1 MEKSKTW
8 LTREKI
14 IKILQNNYSSIKNV
28 LQKHLV
34 LEKKYKQYKIKA
46 YCKIK
51 IEKCNLQS
59 KH

>member
-34 LEKKYKQYKIKA
+34 LEKEIQIV
-46 YCKIK
+46 
-51 IEKCNLQS
+51 
-59 KH
+59 